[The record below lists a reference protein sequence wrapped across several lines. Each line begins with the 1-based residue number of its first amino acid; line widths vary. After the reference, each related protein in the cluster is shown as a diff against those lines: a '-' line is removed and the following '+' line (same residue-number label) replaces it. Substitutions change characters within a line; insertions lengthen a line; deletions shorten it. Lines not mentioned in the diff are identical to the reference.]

1 MVAQLV
7 RQDDG
12 SYDYVEIDTA
22 SKKTVAPDLT
32 EFEAYEG
39 AKKGGEDLVSEPSIT
54 EQTEK
59 IQREIPSQVEFD
71 AKTGTFITKKART
84 VDLEYKKP
92 EITPEST
99 EDTAL
104 QKVMKMSEQ
113 MRPEPVDYK
122 QIMKDAY
129 QATLPTFKEQAL
141 STALDVGGNILTN
154 YITKKMTGAAG
165 DMAINYM
172 TQNVLGKT
180 MAGRLATGGMLT
192 GTTINPYVAGASL
205 LMDKKIGKKA
215 IKTAK
220 SVASSAWEAVTSV
233 SVICTELC
241 RQNLISKE
249 DYKIHWNYTMNK
261 WNKDELKGYWIWAM
275 PTAKK
280 MKTNKWLTKFWLHI
294 MKYKIQHVKHTLGKA
309 KFTLKGYI
317 YNLLIEQIS
326 LLISKFI
333 AKKKTKEVLV

>member
-1 MVAQLV
+1 MVAQLI

-12 SYDYVEIDTA
+12 SYDYEEVDTR
-22 SKKTVAPDLT
+22 KKAVTSNVT

-39 AKKGGEDLVSEPSIT
+39 AKKGGEELVSGPSIT

-71 AKTGTFITKKART
+71 AKTGTFITKKAKT
-84 VDLEYKKP
+84 LDLEYKEP
-92 EITPEST
+92 ERTPEST
-99 EDTAL
+99 EETAL
-104 QKVMKMSEQ
+104 QKVMKMSEGTRVEQ
-113 MRPEPVDYK
+113 PDYK

-129 QATLPTFKEQAL
+129 QATRPSWKEQAI
-141 STALDVGGNILTN
+141 SSAFDVGGKVLTN
-154 YITKKMTGAAG
+154 YITKKMTGSGG
-165 DMAINYM
+165 DMVINYM

-180 MAGRLATGGMLT
+180 MAGRLATSGMMQGGM
-192 GTTINPYVAGASL
+192 INPYVAAGSL

-215 IKTAK
+215 IKTVK

-249 DYKIHWNYTMNK
+249 DYKIHWDYTMNK

-280 MKTNKWLTKFWLHI
+280 MKTSKWLTKFWLHI